1 MQWPYL
7 LCAICRVSKHPL
19 FVYLFVCVFF
29 NILFEFT
36 YSFIL
41 NEGVNDIISESL
53 PVHSNGLVSWLV
65 SA

>member
-7 LCAICRVSKHPL
+7 LCAICRVSKHLL
-19 FVYLFVCVFF
+19 FVSFF

-36 YSFIL
+36 DTFIL
-41 NEGVNDIISESL
+41 NQGVNAIISESL
-53 PVHSNGLVSWLV
+53 PVHSDGLVSWLV